1 MNIDIQSTTY
11 KGELM
16 KTNEHLLI
24 PDNVMEELIDNG
36 SFAKACVLLLDIA
49 VKHNN
54 TTLTNSAI
62 ANSINNIDDKTITKY
77 RNEIKKDTNG

>member
-1 MNIDIQSTTY
+1 
-11 KGELM
+11 M

-24 PDNVMEELIDNG
+24 
-36 SFAKACVLLLDIA
+36 
-49 VKHNN
+49 HNN
-54 TTLTNSAI
+54 TTLTHSDI

>member
-1 MNIDIQSTTY
+1 
-11 KGELM
+11 M

-24 PDNVMEELIDNG
+24 PNTAINQMIDSG
-36 SFAKACVLLLDIA
+36 SFAQACVLLLDIA
-49 VKHNN
+49 SKHNN
-54 TTLTNSAI
+54 TTLTNSDI

>member
-1 MNIDIQSTTY
+1 MN
-11 KGELM
+11 
-16 KTNEHLLI
+16 TNEHLLI
-24 PDNVMEELIDNG
+24 PDNTIAELIDNG

-49 VKHNN
+49 SKHNN

-62 ANSINNIDDKTITKY
+62 SHSIDIDAKTITKY